1 MKLLLA
7 EDERELNRAL
17 SVMLSKNGY
26 TVDAVEDGR
35 TALEFLLT
43 GDYDGAVLDIMM
55 PQMDG
60 LEVLSRVR
68 AAGKQLPVLLLTA
81 KTEVDDRVRGLDT
94 GADDYLTKPF
104 AVKELLARLRAIL
117 RRGEERIVEKLSFG
131 NVSLSPAT
139 YELVGPAGA
148 SRLTSKEYQLMELFL
163 RNSNILLS
171 TQHCMEKVWGF
182 DSDAEINVVW
192 VGISALRKKLLS
204 IGADIEICA
213 NRGVGYTLKRRDLN
227 D

>member
-17 SVMLSKNGY
+17 TVMLSKNGY
-26 TVDAVEDGR
+26 TVDAVEDGKS
-35 TALEFLLT
+35 ALEFLMT

-55 PQMDG
+55 PHMDG
-60 LEVLSRVR
+60 IEVLTR
-68 AAGKQLPVLLLTA
+68 AREAGKQLPILLLTA
-81 KTEVDDRVRGLDT
+81 KTEVDDRVRGLDS

-117 RRGEERIVEKLSFG
+117 RRGEERVVEHLAYG

-139 YELVGPAGA
+139 YELKGPKGV

-163 RNSNILLS
+163 RNSDMLLS

-192 VGISALRKKLLS
+192 VGISALRKKLVS
-204 IGADIEICA
+204 IGADVEICA
-213 NRGVGYTLKRRDLN
+213 NRGVGYTLKRRMAHD
-227 D
+227 